1 VQESTTDPAT
11 HDVVPVD
18 AQAPIPHDVAVEA
31 YSSSVAPS
39 QSSSEPLQVASLAA
53 AVPAVHESTTDPL
66 TQEVVPVD
74 AHAPT
79 PQEVA
84 VET

>member
-1 VQESTTDPAT
+1 VHESTTDPAT
-11 HDVVPVD
+11 HEVVPVD
-18 AQAPIPHDVAVEA
+18 AQAPTPHELATET

-39 QSSSEPLQVASLAA
+39 QSSSTPLQVASLAA
-53 AVPAVHESTTDPL
+53 GVPAVQESTTDPAMHA
-66 TQEVVPVD
+66 VVPVD

-79 PQEVA
+79 PHEVA

>member
-1 VQESTTDPAT
+1 
-11 HDVVPVD
+11 VV
-18 AQAPIPHDVAVEA
+18 AAET

-39 QSSSEPLQVASLAA
+39 QSSSSPLQIESFAA
-53 AVPAVHESTTDPL
+53 GVPAVHESATEPL

-79 PQEVA
+79 PHEVA